1 MKNIIKIFIPNETS
15 ANSVGADSLYQV
27 ISKLINDENIEIIRN
42 GSWGAFWL
50 EPFIEIEK
58 DGIRKGTSYRNIK
71 ISHLNTI
78 EEFFVDFEKRNPFDI
93 NEIDFIKKQNRIVFS
108 RIGHEDPLNIEYYK
122 NSKGYQSL
130 LTALEIGP
138 QKTINRIKESGLTG
152 RGGAAFPTGIKMQ
165 TVFDQDSSVK
175 YLACN
180 ADEGDGGTFSD
191 RLIMESD
198 PFALIEGMV
207 IAAYA
212 VGASKGYIYLR
223 SEYPLAKDFLIRAI
237 DIALD
242 NNYLGKNIQNSGFN
256 FDIELRIGAG
266 SYVCGEETAMME
278 SIEGRRGLVRS
289 KPPLPAIN
297 GLFGKPTLINNVV
310 TLATIPA
317 LLLTDQSDFSQIGS
331 NKSIGTMPF
340 QLSGN
345 VNHGGLIETRFD
357 ISLNEIVTDFGY
369 GTKSGEPI
377 HAIQI
382 GGPLGIYLSSSML
395 DTSLTIESLQEL
407 KGSVG
412 HGGIIVF
419 DNSVDMAEQAKFAME
434 FCVKESCGKCTP
446 CRIGSVRGVEI
457 IERLQKNKSSK
468 DDATLLHDLC
478 ETLEATSLCAMGGM
492 TPNPIHSIIE
502 FFPNELIEK

>member
-1 MKNIIKIFIPNETS
+1 MNDKTKIFIPNETS
-15 ANSVGADSLYQV
+15 ANSVGANSLYQ
-27 ISKLINDENIEIIRN
+27 IIKNLIKNEEVEIIRN

-58 DGIRKGTSYRNIK
+58 DGLRRGVSYRNTNL
-71 ISHLNTI
+71 SHLNTL
-78 EEFFVDFEKRNPFDI
+78 EEFFVDFAKRNPFDI
-93 NEIDFIKKQNRIVFS
+93 KAIDFITKQNRIVFS
-108 RIGHEDPLNIEYYK
+108 RIGHEDPLNIDYYK
-122 NSKGYQSL
+122 STKGYQSL
-130 LTALEIGP
+130 ISALKIGP
-138 QKTINRIKESGLTG
+138 QKTIDRIKESGLTG

-165 TVFDQDSSVK
+165 TVCDQDSSVK

-198 PFALIEGMV
+198 PFALIEGMA

-223 SEYPLAKDFLIRAI
+223 SEYPLAKDFLTQAI
-237 DIALD
+237 DIAVD
-242 NNYLGKNIQNSGFN
+242 NNYLGNNIQNSDFN

-297 GLFGKPTLINNVV
+297 GLFNKPTLINNVV

-317 LLLTDQSDFSQIGS
+317 LLLSDQSDFSQIGS

-345 VNHGGLIETRFD
+345 VKHGGLIETRFD
-357 ISLNEIVTDFGY
+357 ISLKEMVEGFGS
-369 GTKSGEPI
+369 GTKSGEPV

-382 GGPLGIYLSSSML
+382 GGPLGIYLASSML
-395 DTSLTIESLQEL
+395 NISLTIESLQEL

-419 DNSVDMAEQAKFAME
+419 DNSVNMAEQAKFAME

-457 IERLQKNKSSK
+457 IERLQRNKRSK
-468 DDATLLHDLC
+468 EDANLLHDLC

>member
-15 ANSVGADSLYQV
+15 ANSVGANSLYQD

-50 EPFIEIEK
+50 EPFIEIKKEEERRLKK
-58 DGIRKGTSYRNIK
+58 DGIRRGASYRNIK
-71 ISHLNTI
+71 LSHLNTI
-78 EEFFVDFEKRNPFDI
+78 EEFFLDFEKRNPFDI

-108 RIGHEDPLNIEYYK
+108 RIGHEDPLNIKYYK

-138 QKTINRIKESGLTG
+138 QKTINRIKESGLNG

-165 TVFDQDSSVK
+165 TVFDQDTSVK

-198 PFALIEGMV
+198 PFALIEGMT

-223 SEYPLAKDFLIRAI
+223 SEYPLAKEFLIRAI

-242 NNYLGKNIQNSGFN
+242 NNYLGNNIQNSNFN

-266 SYVCGEETAMME
+266 SYVCGEETSMME

-297 GLFGKPTLINNVV
+297 GLFGQPTLINNVV

-317 LLLTDQSDFSQIGS
+317 LLLNDQSDFSQIGS

-357 ISLNEIVTDFGY
+357 ISLNEIVKDFGLEIPFW
-369 GTKSGEPI
+369 K
-377 HAIQI
+377 
-382 GGPLGIYLSSSML
+382 
-395 DTSLTIESLQEL
+395 DSLKAYI
-407 KGSVG
+407 
-412 HGGIIVF
+412 
-419 DNSVDMAEQAKFAME
+419 DN
-434 FCVKESCGKCTP
+434 
-446 CRIGSVRGVEI
+446 
-457 IERLQKNKSSK
+457 
-468 DDATLLHDLC
+468 LL
-478 ETLEATSLCAMGGM
+478 
-492 TPNPIHSIIE
+492 
-502 FFPNELIEK
+502 

>member
-1 MKNIIKIFIPNETS
+1 MTEAIKIFIPNETS
-15 ANSVGADSLYQV
+15 ANSVGANLLHQ
-27 ISKLINDENIEIIRN
+27 IINKINNDESIKIIRN

-58 DGIRKGTSYRNIK
+58 DGVRQGVSYRNIDL
-71 ISHLNTI
+71 SHLNTI
-78 EEFFVDFEKRNPFDI
+78 EEFFLDFESRNPFDI
-93 NEIDFIKKQNRIVFS
+93 NDIDFIKKQNRIVFS
-108 RIGHEDPLNIEYYK
+108 RIGYEDPLNIEYYK
-122 NSKGYQSL
+122 NTNGYQSL
-130 LTALEIGP
+130 STAFEIGP
-138 QKTINRIKESGLTG
+138 QKTINLIKESGLTG

-165 TVFDQDSSVK
+165 TVFDQDSSLK

-198 PFALIEGMV
+198 PFALIEGMT

-223 SEYPLAKDFLIRAI
+223 SEYPLAKDYLLKAI
-237 DIALD
+237 NIASD
-242 NNYLGKNIQNSGFN
+242 NHYLGNNIQDSDFN
-256 FDIELRIGAG
+256 FEIELRIGAG

-289 KPPLPAIN
+289 KPPLPAIT
-297 GLFGKPTLINNVV
+297 GLFKKPTLINNVV
-310 TLATIPA
+310 TLATIPP
-317 LLLTDQSDFSQIGS
+317 LLLKDQSNFSKIGS
-331 NKSIGTMPF
+331 NKSVGTMPF

-345 VNHGGLIETRFD
+345 IKNGGLIETKFD
-357 ISLNEIVTDFGY
+357 ITLNEIVADFGS
-369 GTKSGEPI
+369 GTQSGEPI

-382 GGPLGIYLSSSML
+382 GGPLGIYLSSTML
-395 DTSLTIESLQEL
+395 NTSLTIESLQEL

-419 DNSVDMAEQAKFAME
+419 DNSVNMAEQAKFAME

-457 IERLQKNKSSK
+457 IERLQKHKTSK
-468 DDATLLHDLC
+468 EDAILLHDLC
-478 ETLEATSLCAMGGM
+478 ETLESTSLCAMGGM
-492 TPNPIHSIIE
+492 TPNPIRSIIK

>member
-58 DGIRKGTSYRNIK
+58 DGIRKGTSYRNIT

-122 NSKGYQSL
+122 NTKGYQSL

-152 RGGAAFPTGIKMQ
+152 RGGAGFPTGIKMQ
-165 TVFDQDSSVK
+165 TVFDQDSSIK

-212 VGASKGYIYLR
+212 VGLR
-223 SEYPLAKDFLIRAI
+223 RAI
-237 DIALD
+237 
-242 NNYLGKNIQNSGFN
+242 Y
-256 FDIELRIGAG
+256 
-266 SYVCGEETAMME
+266 T
-278 SIEGRRGLVRS
+278 
-289 KPPLPAIN
+289 
-297 GLFGKPTLINNVV
+297 
-310 TLATIPA
+310 
-317 LLLTDQSDFSQIGS
+317 
-331 NKSIGTMPF
+331 
-340 QLSGN
+340 
-345 VNHGGLIETRFD
+345 
-357 ISLNEIVTDFGY
+357 
-369 GTKSGEPI
+369 
-377 HAIQI
+377 
-382 GGPLGIYLSSSML
+382 
-395 DTSLTIESLQEL
+395 
-407 KGSVG
+407 
-412 HGGIIVF
+412 
-419 DNSVDMAEQAKFAME
+419 
-434 FCVKESCGKCTP
+434 
-446 CRIGSVRGVEI
+446 
-457 IERLQKNKSSK
+457 
-468 DDATLLHDLC
+468 
-478 ETLEATSLCAMGGM
+478 
-492 TPNPIHSIIE
+492 
-502 FFPNELIEK
+502 